1 MNEDTFRDKYPVDD
15 SFRAGL
21 VRNELQLTTPEM
33 SAEDIESRRI
43 QARAAEIMRQQM
55 KRGISVDEQIELLER
70 AMDQARLERDD
81 TGA

>member
-1 MNEDTFRDKYPVDD
+1 MNEDTFRDKYPVED
-15 SFRAGL
+15 SFRAEL
-21 VRNELQLTTPEM
+21 VRNELQPTTPEM

-43 QARAAEIMRQQM
+43 HARAAEIMRQQM

-81 TGA
+81 GGV